1 MFPVIQRWY
10 NYTTDLSIMSSY
22 AAKYA
27 AKNAGKQ
34 VSGMLEP
41 LIGDDDSMDDSEDS
55 DASSKLETVKRSPL
69 EQLKS
74 AAVFLGLGAGLVA
87 SAGAMVLAPTVF
99 VFVMAGVC
107 IGNVP
112 YAAFKESRIGKL
124 PSLRSMNN
132 KLREDANKLE
142 DEVDILSDEIDA
154 LEPEADR
161 AAAVEEELREIANQQ
176 QVNVDKLVELVKEN
190 EIILEKMR
198 DNLRHRIVQDIIT
211 IVVKSDTD
219 NDQTI
224 DRQEAKTLA
233 LRIRLAL
240 QEYDVQF
247 DSEKFLNAIG
257 KNPSVTGVIAIVQ
270 KLLPKPKGDGGE
282 SSDSEGEESESD
294 DDDMFDMFHMGAGDK
309 RRGSVIYTGSTEG
322 EDELGRMSLMK
333 CDKRKSSKRIN
344 AKSPTS
350 RQRRS
355 PRSLSRR
362 STMSSSDGSE
372 W

>member
-1 MFPVIQRWY
+1 
-10 NYTTDLSIMSSY
+10 MSSY

-27 AKNAGKQ
+27 ANNAGKQ
-34 VSGMLEP
+34 ASGLLEP
-41 LIGDDDSMDDSEDS
+41 LIGDDASDDSVDS

-69 EQLKS
+69 EILKS
-74 AAVFLGLGAGLVA
+74 AAVFLGLGVGAVA
-87 SAGAMVLAPTVF
+87 SAGAMVLAPQVF
-99 VFVMAGVC
+99 VFVMGGLC
-107 IGNVP
+107 IANVP

-142 DEVDILSDEIDA
+142 DEVDVLSEEIDA

-190 EIILEKMR
+190 EIILQKMR
-198 DNLRHRIVQDIIT
+198 DNLRQRIVQDIIT

-233 LRIRLAL
+233 LRIRLTL

-247 DSEKFLNAIG
+247 DSEKFLRAIG
-257 KNPSVTGVIAIVQ
+257 DNPSVPGVIAIVQ
-270 KLLPKPKGDGGE
+270 KLLPKEKEATGDGGE
-282 SSDSEGEESESD
+282 SSDSEGEESD
-294 DDDMFDMFHMGAGDK
+294 DEMFDMFHMGAEDN
-309 RRGSVIYTGSTEG
+309 RRGSVIMTGA
-322 EDELGRMSLMK
+322 EDDFGRTSLMK
-333 CDKRKSSKRIN
+333 CDKKSPSKRMR
-344 AKSPTS
+344 AKS
-350 RQRRS
+350 QRIRPIPERS
-355 PRSLSRR
+355 VSSR
-362 STMSSSDGSE
+362 STVSSSDSE

>member
-1 MFPVIQRWY
+1 
-10 NYTTDLSIMSSY
+10 MSSY

-34 VSGMLEP
+34 ASGLLEP
-41 LIGDDDSMDDSEDS
+41 LIGDDASLDDSVDS
-55 DASSKLETVKRSPL
+55 DASSKLETVKQSPL
-69 EQLKS
+69 EKLKS

-87 SAGAMVLAPTVF
+87 SAGAMVLAPQVF
-99 VFVMAGVC
+99 VFVMGGLC
-107 IGNVP
+107 IANVP

-142 DEVDILSDEIDA
+142 DEVDVLSEEIDA

-198 DNLRHRIVQDIIT
+198 DNLRQRIVQDIIT

-233 LRIRLAL
+233 LRIRLTL

-247 DSEKFLNAIG
+247 DSEKFLRAIG
-257 KNPSVTGVIAIVQ
+257 DNPSVTGVIAIVQ
-270 KLLPKPKGDGGE
+270 KLLPKKKEASDGGV
-282 SSDSEGEESESD
+282 SSDSEGEESD
-294 DDDMFDMFHMGAGDK
+294 DEMFDMFHMGAEDN
-309 RRGSVIYTGSTEG
+309 RRGSVIHTEG
-322 EDELGRMSLMK
+322 EDDFGRMSLMK
-333 CDKRKSSKRIN
+333 CDKRSSSKKMRT
-344 AKSPTS
+344 KSKLI
-350 RQRRS
+350 RS
-355 PRSLSRR
+355 QISQERSFSRR
-362 STMSSSDGSE
+362 STMSSSDSE